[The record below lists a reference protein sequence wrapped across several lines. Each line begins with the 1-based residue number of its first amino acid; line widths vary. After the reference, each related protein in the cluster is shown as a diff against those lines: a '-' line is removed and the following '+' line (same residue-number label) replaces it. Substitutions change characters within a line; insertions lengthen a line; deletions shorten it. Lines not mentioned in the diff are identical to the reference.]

1 MTRKEYIILVLKNT
15 ILFYYKSICYMNG
28 CGHMGGAWSQHDRPC
43 PTRLRLLI
51 SRAMSPL
58 VPVLALKTL
67 EETRGPAP
75 AEGCAPGHD
84 PAGRMLPVKTTLLMQ
99 ALQYK

>member
-1 MTRKEYIILVLKNT
+1 
-15 ILFYYKSICYMNG
+15 MNG

-84 PAGRMLPVKTTLLMQ
+84 PAGRMLRMRTLEPTTTAGSPTSAMQLL
-99 ALQYK
+99 L